1 MLRLG
6 KTPCA
11 PGARRWH
18 LPPVAAARPRTRL
31 LHLTLTRTTSRCALR
46 GCVRASLSLSPTH
59 SITLFLSFSLSRLPR
74 AHTWQEMKEFH
85 SEEYID
91 FLLRI
96 TPDNMHEM
104 ADRMKQHNVGFVG
117 QYDCPVFDGIFP
129 FCQIF
134 TGGSLDGAHRL
145 IDGSAD
151 IAINWSGGYVP

>member
-1 MLRLG
+1 
-6 KTPCA
+6 
-11 PGARRWH
+11 
-18 LPPVAAARPRTRL
+18 
-31 LHLTLTRTTSRCALR
+31 
-46 GCVRASLSLSPTH
+46 
-59 SITLFLSFSLSRLPR
+59 
-74 AHTWQEMKEFH
+74 MKEFH

-134 TGGSLDGAHRL
+134 TGGSLDGTHRL

-151 IAINWSGGYVP
+151 IAINWSGGYVPKPQTQHPEPRLIDGSVHIAINWRVWVGCGWEGDWVGRWVGG